1 MLHSVGPV
9 GPIAG
14 TPARLMRLTL
24 TTTEVIAMN
33 HTMTKMKHVSL
44 VLGCMILFTAGPV
57 GCQNYRGSSG
67 GRLDVNSTTEAEW
80 DSAKVLPASLV
91 EFSDQ
96 ASRQIVQDLV
106 NLPRIRDNAGRVTVI
121 LGDINNKTG
130 IVSSTEFEVVTA
142 RLRNNLINSD
152 LARPTLRFVERRAR
166 MQDLAAREGVA
177 SDQILA
183 DPPDYDPQTTYA
195 LNGDFYR
202 IARGETNQYYMEVQL
217 VHFGSNEIVF
227 SDRYDAKHSTKD

>member
-1 MLHSVGPV
+1 MQ
-9 GPIAG
+9 
-14 TPARLMRLTL
+14 
-24 TTTEVIAMN
+24 
-33 HTMTKMKHVSL
+33 HTMKMTGFAACL
-44 VLGCMILFTAGPV
+44 LGCFAMLTV
-57 GCQNYRGSSG
+57 GCKSYRGSSG
-67 GRLDVNSTTEAEW
+67 GRIGVTETTEAEW
-80 DSAKVLPASLV
+80 DSAKVLPVSLV

-96 ASRQIVQDLV
+96 AARAIVQDLV
-106 NLPRIRDNAGRVTVI
+106 QLPQIRDDAGRVTVI

-166 MQDLAAREGVA
+166 MQNLAAREGVA
-177 SDQILA
+177 SDKVLA

-202 IARGETNQYYMEVQL
+202 IGRGETNQYYMEVQL